1 MIDCNSCKRLFP
13 SFCSLPSEVAVL
25 FDWNQGP
32 MNRKIVQSNE
42 SCFSL
47 SLVLAKS
54 IEVPFYIKSVKMA
67 QNLLSI

>member
-1 MIDCNSCKRLFP
+1 MVNLDLLLCTGFDSEHAD
-13 SFCSLPSEVAVL
+13 SFKCLRFS
-25 FDWNQGP
+25 QGP